1 MKGLI
6 RVLIALVLVAL
17 LATPAFAQGPRN
29 GDSVCTSGSTT
40 ISATD
45 TVNSVVLFGCG
56 ARIQSGARVQ
66 KDVVSFG
73 GDVVIEKDVRVT
85 GDVVVFG
92 GNVDIAGQI
101 GHRVTMLGG
110 NLILEPTA
118 VVQDDVNV
126 TGGALDQ
133 KEGSVVQ
140 GRIIRGQAFNSG
152 HVGVVPPVIVPT
164 AIGGGVLGAVTGLV
178 FGFIRNIIYALAL
191 AALGA
196 LTVVFMPAQTRQVSD
211 VAQKSAMESM
221 GAGCLTAFV
230 APMVGLLLIITVCGI
245 PFGLLVML
253 ALGIAWIFGWI
264 ALGRM
269 TGEKV
274 LEAIKVREILPIVA
288 VVVGI
293 VVLSIVSFVP
303 VIGWLVGFFIGFL
316 GLGAVVL
323 TRFGTRPYPTLTP
336 APAALTPAAPSAPAA
351 PSLPA
356 APSDP
361 ATPAEPTPPS
371 H

>member
-1 MKGLI
+1 MKRLI
-6 RVLIALVLVAL
+6 QVLIALVLVAL

-29 GDSVCTSGSTT
+29 RDDVCTGGSTT

-66 KDVVSFG
+66 RDVVSFG
-73 GDVVIEKDVRVT
+73 GDVVIEKGVQVT
-85 GDVVVFG
+85 GDVVIFG

-110 NLILEPTA
+110 NLVLESTA
-118 VVQDDVNV
+118 VVQDDVNMS
-126 TGGALDQ
+126 GGSLDQ
-133 KEGSVVQ
+133 KEGAVVQ
-140 GRIIRGQAFNSG
+140 GRIIRGQSFSTG
-152 HVGVVPPVIVPT
+152 RVGVVPPVVVT
-164 AIGGGVLGAVTGLV
+164 GGVMGAVTSLV
-178 FGFIRNIIYALAL
+178 FGFIRNIIYAFAL

-196 LTVVFMPAQTRQVSD
+196 LTVVFMPAQTHQVSD
-211 VAQKSAMESM
+211 TAQKSAMESI
-221 GAGCLTAFV
+221 GVGCLTLFV
-230 APMVGLLLIITVCGI
+230 AFTLGLLLIITLCGI
-245 PFGLLVML
+245 PFGLLLWLSL
-253 ALGIAWIFGWI
+253 AIAWIFGWI

-269 TGEKV
+269 TGEKL

-293 VVLSIVSFVP
+293 IVLTIVSFVP
-303 VIGWLVGFFIGFL
+303 VLGWLVGLFIGLL

-336 APAALTPAAPSAPAA
+336 APVALTPGTPAA

-361 ATPAEPTPPS
+361 TPPQNATPS
-371 H
+371 S